1 MAKFNLTV
9 STPDGNAF
17 SGDITCLILRGTCGD
32 LAILAG
38 HAPFATSVKAGKVRI
53 EIDEDNALVGIVDGG
68 LLTVAKDKAVLL
80 SSSFVLEEKQEKQ

>member
-17 SGDITCLILRGTCGD
+17 CGEITCLILRGTCGD

-53 EIDEDNALVGIVDGG
+53 EIDENNILTGIIDGG

-80 SSSFVLEEKQEKQ
+80 SASFSIEKQEI

>member
-17 SGDITCLILRGTCGD
+17 SDQITCLILRGDCGD

-53 EIDEDNALVGIVDGG
+53 EIDEDNVLSAIIEGG
-68 LLTVAKDKAVLL
+68 LLTVAKNKAVLL
-80 SSSFVLEEKQEKQ
+80 SSSFTLEENK